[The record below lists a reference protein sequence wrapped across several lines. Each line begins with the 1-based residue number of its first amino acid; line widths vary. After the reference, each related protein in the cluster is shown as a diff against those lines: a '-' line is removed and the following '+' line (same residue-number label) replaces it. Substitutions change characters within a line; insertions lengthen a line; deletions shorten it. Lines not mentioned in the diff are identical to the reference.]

1 MIKLGIKYIRKG
13 GIIVK
18 CIRCNKEMEK
28 RNVKPEIRLGYYA
41 PRNGSQNPIEA
52 RALFIC
58 PKCGCME
65 LNIRP

>member
-1 MIKLGIKYIRKG
+1 M
-13 GIIVK
+13 K

-28 RNVKPEIRLGYYA
+28 RKVKPEIRLGYYA
-41 PRNGSQNPIEA
+41 PRDGSQNPIEA